1 MDMDEL
7 LSQLAREAATEAAEN
22 ALADHVNR
30 RKPGEP
36 PPSSVHT
43 GPTLTILGVMGCAI
57 ITLIAVAA
65 GSSVAVGQPIDGAW
79 FVVPFFSA
87 IAIWMCLSCYD
98 GFVRSIEWNTTDV
111 RFRKWNGERAMS
123 WDDILGFD
131 EKSYPP
137 HVRIAFRDGTGF
149 GISETMK
156 GSRYF
161 LRILERRLGPDL
173 PNGKRRLRRLRG
185 KKR

>member
-7 LSQLAREAATEAAEN
+7 LSQLAREAASEAAEN

-30 RKPGEP
+30 KKLGEP
-36 PPSSVHT
+36 PPNSVHN
-43 GPTLTILGVMGCAI
+43 GPTLKILGVMGCAI
-57 ITLIAVAA
+57 ITSIAVAA

-79 FVVPFFSA
+79 FVVPFFGA
-87 IAIWMCLSCYD
+87 VAIWLCLACYD
-98 GFVRSIEWNTTDV
+98 GFVRRIEWTQTEV
-111 RFRKWNGERAMS
+111 RFRKWNGERVVS
-123 WDDILGFD
+123 WDDIVGS
-131 EKSYPP
+131 EQISHPR
-137 HVRIAFRDGTGF
+137 HVRIAFRDGTAF

-173 PNGKRRLRRLRG
+173 PDGKRRLRRQRR
-185 KKR
+185 KTR